1 MAIIFCAAGLAGSLI
16 EQIDG
21 SKSSDPPLLALQSES
36 RTRRQDDN
44 STTDV
49 ITDTT
54 MAAETEVDSTV
65 EDNAEI
71 VRFTIGEFNA
81 REYTV
86 HTPQTG
92 GAPSLTV
99 LFSVKICE
107 LAALAVGML
116 FGIFALFSV
125 VIERKCK

>member
-54 MAAETEVDSTV
+54 MAAETEVDSNV

-86 HTPQTG
+86 HTP
-92 GAPSLTV
+92 
-99 LFSVKICE
+99 
-107 LAALAVGML
+107 
-116 FGIFALFSV
+116 
-125 VIERKCK
+125 